1 MIICVNNAFIH
12 STTREIQIYFRS
24 CMANSKRK
32 FKLLCAKLS
41 SSLKYIKVR
50 TALSAYLFLWFYF
63 VALSGAGL
71 NGLVHYNFLIKMLI
85 RWCLMWEGLFLLY
98 RNFLFKTQI
107 SWILPTVLQ
116 KICEL
121 CWENWDLNQL
131 WSNNRSPAIFSTLN
145 HKCSSFEWRRL
156 PLILCSE
163 IHHIFKKSCQNTLRK
178 GVS

>member
-1 MIICVNNAFIH
+1 M
-12 STTREIQIYFRS
+12 TLKIQIYFRS
-24 CMANSKRK
+24 SIANSKRK
-32 FKLLCAKLS
+32 FKLPVLCAKLS
-41 SSLKYIKVR
+41 SMYEQLYMICLFVFMVLFCSSLGSR
-50 TALSAYLFLWFYF
+50 SERPCALQL
-63 VALSGAGL
+63 
-71 NGLVHYNFLIKMLI
+71 LIKMLI

-131 WSNNRSPAIFSTLN
+131 WSNNRSPAIFSMLN